1 MIDNPHDPRAV
12 PTEPA
17 PEPHFFRF
25 PRMWSRFQK
34 PAILVS
40 MLIVLVVPLLVTGPL
55 AAGLIAVALGV
66 MLFSL
71 IEAVLRRRSR
81 QRE

>member
-1 MIDNPHDPRAV
+1 
-12 PTEPA
+12 
-17 PEPHFFRF
+17 
-25 PRMWSRFQK
+25 MWSRFQK